1 MPGLNEKDFEILRKY
16 AKDGNR
22 ELYFNYL
29 ASKEGND
36 GYGLLA
42 LGVVRNDNAPGATAN
57 HFAQNQALRDGKRY
71 GEREW
76 QAFGVELIR
85 NDLALREAQY
95 KADRPDLALNLPV
108 LDVQNS
114 HDKAFRRRDI
124 DPDAWTPRQLIEA
137 ARRHGGEPE
146 AEKVWSMMLDNQAR
160 GLARF
165 FVTSENLAHRYNDQK
180 LNASS
185 YFADMGVARSAAFSA
200 VPNTDP
206 NTIRLDGKEYSYH
219 AASDSWQGP
228 APIESRIMVKF
239 NISDPAIIERLND
252 ARDVRLERDQ
262 LRTQFHPDDPNLG
275 KSIKQSPALFTDAAP
290 SIDPR
295 DTSHPRHALHQ
306 QCVAGVQSIDARL
319 GKPWDVHSECM
330 AASLTTLAARSNLD
344 SVDHALLSGQGT
356 RADPGEY
363 VFVVQGQLNDPA
375 QQRAHMPTAE
385 AIATPPEQSFQQLAE
400 LDDARSKELARQ
412 QTRDQEQVA
421 RAPTMH
427 A

>member
-29 ASKEGND
+29 ASKDGND

-76 QAFGVELIR
+76 QGFGVELIR

-108 LDVQNS
+108 ADVQNS
-114 HDKAFRRRDI
+114 HDKAFRRRGI

-137 ARRHGGEPE
+137 ARRNGGESE
-146 AEKVWSMMLDNQAR
+146 AEKVWSMMLDNKAR

-165 FVTSENLAHRYNDQK
+165 FVTSENLAHRYNDEK

-185 YFADMGVARSAAFSA
+185 YFADMGVARTAALSA

-228 APIESRIMVKF
+228 APIESRIMVKL

-275 KSIKQSPALFTDAAP
+275 QPVKQSPVLFTEAAP
-290 SIDPR
+290 DIDPR
-295 DTSHPRHALHQ
+295 DPNHPRHALHQ
-306 QCVAGVQSIDARL
+306 QCIAGVQSIDARL
-319 GKPWDVHSECM
+319 GKPWDELSECM
-330 AASLTTLAARSNLD
+330 AASLTTLAARNNLD
-344 SVDHALLSGQGT
+344 RADHVLLSERGA
-356 RADPGEY
+356 RAAPGEY
-363 VFVVQGQLNDPA
+363 VFVVQGDLNDPA
-375 QQRAHMPTAE
+375 QRRAHMPTAE
-385 AIATPPEQSFQQLAE
+385 AIATPPEQSFQQLAQV
-400 LDDARSKELARQ
+400 DQMRSQEQAQQ
-412 QTRDQEQVA
+412 QTRDQEQTMRA
-421 RAPTMH
+421 RVMS
-427 A
+427 